1 MCKLWQGVC
10 WECGDVSVGILLTLS
25 LCHTGEFGEICR
37 GWLKLPSKR
46 ELPVAIQTLRA
57 GCSAKQQRCFLAKA
71 CTMGQFDH
79 ANVIR
84 LEGVITRGKGA
95 SRGGGGLCA
104 SWRDGAKPTSVLHYY
119 PVCLCWLLQCV
130 HKGSLCRVA
139 FLISIFTCMCVYY
152 IFFSMFNLRWLYHL
166 PSRFQ
171 PPKSHFAPS
180 LLWRARLCGCR
191 VWKPC
196 SACTLCCGCSSSL
209 QGSGAMQS
217 PCMQCPL
224 CRADPASFAGRHNVS
239 TARWRHNMQTS
250 PWFYHARHFCTFLSF
265 FPNNIPM

>member
-10 WECGDVSVGILLTLS
+10 WECGDVPVGILLTLS

-95 SRGGGGLCA
+95 ARGGGGLCA
-104 SWRDGAKPTSVLHYY
+104 FWRDGAKPTSVLHYY

-130 HKGSLCRVA
+130 HKGSLCRVG
-139 FLISIFTCMCVYY
+139 
-152 IFFSMFNLRWLYHL
+152 
-166 PSRFQ
+166 
-171 PPKSHFAPS
+171 
-180 LLWRARLCGCR
+180 RADP
-191 VWKPC
+191 V
-196 SACTLCCGCSSSL
+196 SL
-209 QGSGAMQS
+209 QGGTTSALPDGGTTCKPVHGFTTQGISA
-217 PCMQCPL
+217 PF
-224 CRADPASFAGRHNVS
+224 FA
-239 TARWRHNMQTS
+239 
-250 PWFYHARHFCTFLSF
+250 F
-265 FPNNIPM
+265 FPTTFPCSRSVYAWWQPCC